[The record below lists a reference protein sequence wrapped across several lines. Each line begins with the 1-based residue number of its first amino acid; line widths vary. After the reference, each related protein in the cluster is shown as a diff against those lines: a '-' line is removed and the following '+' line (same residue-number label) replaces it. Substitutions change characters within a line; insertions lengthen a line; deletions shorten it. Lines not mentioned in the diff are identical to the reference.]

1 MEQNREEKRDIPL
14 DPVAELARLDAEVDR
29 DREVLKAFD
38 RAEEELEET
47 DDLLAGAK
55 QALRRQ
61 AHDGTRKLLAEG
73 MDPADVRIRFTHEL
87 LDDDGDDT
95 PLEALMDDV
104 EDAIAGRP
112 FDESRR

>member
-1 MEQNREEKRDIPL
+1 LEPNREDKRDAPL
-14 DPVAELARLDAEVDR
+14 DPVAELARLDAQVTL
-29 DREVLKAFD
+29 DREALRAFD
-38 RAEEELEET
+38 RADEELEET
-47 DDLLAGAK
+47 ADLLAGAK

-61 AHDGTRKLLAEG
+61 AHDGTRTLLAEG
-73 MDPADVRIRFTHEL
+73 MDPVDVRIRVTHEL
-87 LDDDGDDT
+87 LGDDGDDT